1 MLNWSKKQM
10 ELLGCLEDAQK
21 AAIIIALLSVCSEFY
36 EVYLVSNNHPAS
48 APLRSALSRKALS
61 ARFCPLTSNSDL
73 NKDDICIMSGL
84 EVDQN
89 QFGTKCC
96 AYCQRAFKK
105 PKDPSK

>member
-1 MLNWSKKQM
+1 M
-10 ELLGCLEDAQK
+10 ELLVCLEDAQK
-21 AAIIIALLSVCSEFY
+21 TAITTVPLSVCSEFY

-48 APLRSALSRKALS
+48 AHYEAHCREELCRLVSAL
-61 ARFCPLTSNSDL
+61 LTSNSDL